1 MESTALRNDVV
12 FPPLLWTALPCKTFN
27 PPRFTNSDPAGEV
40 ILAEDSPSATQR
52 IERAPKHA
60 CGRMSDFAS
69 SIKSDDEPISVTHM
83 AC

>member
-1 MESTALRNDVV
+1 MLQPHNCLRHQDIS
-12 FPPLLWTALPCKTFN
+12 AA
-27 PPRFTNSDPAGEV
+27 FTKSDTAGEV